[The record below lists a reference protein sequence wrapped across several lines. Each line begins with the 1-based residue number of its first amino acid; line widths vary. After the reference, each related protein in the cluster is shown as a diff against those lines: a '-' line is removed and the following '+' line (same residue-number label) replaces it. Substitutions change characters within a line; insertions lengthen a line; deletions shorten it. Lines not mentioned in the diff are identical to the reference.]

1 MFNGAYGS
9 RLGIA
14 SVLSIIYIGVVV
26 SDMVSNSV
34 PDLHPSCWVISLRGI
49 FIGGIALHVGEGL
62 TAVLTQVAHHS
73 LSLAVRQ

>member
-1 MFNGAYGS
+1 MVWAGAQVFNGAYGS

-34 PDLHPSCWVISLRGI
+34 PDLHPSCWVIQCARH
-49 FIGGIALHVGEGL
+49 LHWW
-62 TAVLTQVAHHS
+62 HC
-73 LSLAVRQ
+73 LACR

>member
-1 MFNGAYGS
+1 MVWAGAQMFNGAYGS

-34 PDLHPSCWVISLRGI
+34 TDLHSCCQAICNM
-49 FIGGIALHVGEGL
+49 GGY
-62 TAVLTQVAHHS
+62 
-73 LSLAVRQ
+73 